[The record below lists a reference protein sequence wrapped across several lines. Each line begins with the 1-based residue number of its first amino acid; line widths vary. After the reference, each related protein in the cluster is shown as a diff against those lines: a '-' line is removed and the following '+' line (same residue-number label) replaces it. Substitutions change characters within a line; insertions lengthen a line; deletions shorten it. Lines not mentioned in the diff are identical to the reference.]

1 MRSSDTQLAQRIN
14 GALTLLRSLRSS
26 AKTVTALMRRYRVSK
41 RQAFRYVREAQK
53 VGRMQ
58 PIPERKVV
66 FTVKIPLSLV
76 RALRQMTKSTGE
88 SLSVLVTRALEA
100 FLQKR
105 GGHG

>member
-1 MRSSDTQLAQRIN
+1 MRSSNSQLAQRIN

-26 AKTVTALMRRYRVSK
+26 TKTVMALMVRYRVSR
-41 RQAFRYVREAQK
+41 RQAFRYIREAQK

-76 RALRQMTKSTGE
+76 RALRQMAKSTGE
-88 SLSVLVTRALEA
+88 SLGVLVTRALEA

>member
-1 MRSSDTQLAQRIN
+1 
-14 GALTLLRSLRSS
+14 
-26 AKTVTALMRRYRVSK
+26 
-41 RQAFRYVREAQK
+41 
-53 VGRMQ
+53 MQ

-66 FTVKIPLSLV
+66 FTVKIPLNLV
-76 RALRQMTKSTGE
+76 RALRQIAKSTGD

>member
-1 MRSSDTQLAQRIN
+1 LRSSNTQLAQRIN
-14 GALTLLRSLRSS
+14 GALTLLRSLRSN
-26 AKTVTALMRRYRVSK
+26 AKAVTALMRRYRVSK

-88 SLSVLVTRALEA
+88 SLSVVVTRALEA

>member
-1 MRSSDTQLAQRIN
+1 MRSSGTQLAQRIN
-14 GALTLLRSLRSS
+14 GALLLFGRLRSNT
-26 AKTVTALMRRYRVSK
+26 KTVTALMGRYRVSR
-41 RQAFRYVREAQK
+41 RQALRYIREAQK

-76 RALRQMTKSTGE
+76 RALRQMDKSTGE

>member
-1 MRSSDTQLAQRIN
+1 MRSSNTQLAQRIN
-14 GALTLLRSLRSS
+14 GALTLLRRLRSN
-26 AKTVTALMRRYRVSK
+26 AKAVTLLMRQYRVSK

-53 VGRMQ
+53 VGQMQ

-76 RALRQMTKSTGE
+76 RALRQMAKSTGE

>member
-1 MRSSDTQLAQRIN
+1 MRSSSTQLAQRIN
-14 GALTLLRSLRSS
+14 GALLLLRRLRSS
-26 AKTVTALMRRYRVSK
+26 TKTVVALMRRHRVSR
-41 RQAFRYVREAQK
+41 RQALRYIREAQK

-66 FTVKIPLSLV
+66 FTVKIPLNLL
-76 RALRQMTKSTGE
+76 RALRQMAKLTGE
-88 SLSVLVTRALEA
+88 SLSVLVRRALEA

>member
-1 MRSSDTQLAQRIN
+1 VRSSNSQLAQRIN

-26 AKTVTALMRRYRVSK
+26 TKTVMALMVRYRVSR
-41 RQAFRYVREAQK
+41 RQAFRYIREAQK

-76 RALRQMTKSTGE
+76 RALRQMAKSTGE
-88 SLSVLVTRALEA
+88 SLGVLVTRALEA

>member
-1 MRSSDTQLAQRIN
+1 VRSSNTQLAQRIN
-14 GALTLLRSLRSS
+14 GALTLLRRLRSN
-26 AKTVTALMRRYRVSK
+26 AKTVTLLMRQYRVSK
-41 RQAFRYVREAQK
+41 RQAFRYVRQAQK
-53 VGRMQ
+53 VGQMQ

-76 RALRQMTKSTGE
+76 RALRQMAKSTGE

>member
-1 MRSSDTQLAQRIN
+1 MRSSSTQLAQRVN
-14 GALTLLRSLRSS
+14 GALLLLRRLRSS
-26 AKTVTALMRRYRVSK
+26 TKTVTALMARYQVSR
-41 RQAFRYVREAQK
+41 RQALRYIREAQK
-53 VGRMQ
+53 AGRVQ

-66 FTVKIPLSLV
+66 FTVKIPLNLV
-76 RALRQMTKSTGE
+76 GALRQIAKSTGE

>member
-1 MRSSDTQLAQRIN
+1 MRSSSTQLTQRIN
-14 GALTLLRSLRSS
+14 GALLHLRRLRSS
-26 AKTVTALMRRYRVSK
+26 TKTVAALVRQYRVSK

-53 VGRMQ
+53 VGRVQ
-58 PIPERKVV
+58 PVPERKVV

-76 RALRQMTKSTGE
+76 RALREMAKSTGE